1 MRPQSKWIKSRRPGI
16 SRSGFVLR
24 VVFSFWVWD
33 FGKAINSVVL
43 QGFFFPEKQ
52 ENKQSP
58 LHTCEG
64 TCYNICQS
72 LKEIPGKA
80 LVIYEV
86 IKQVYFYSCYC
97 GNQLL

>member
-1 MRPQSKWIKSRRPGI
+1 M
-16 SRSGFVLR
+16 
-24 VVFSFWVWD
+24 WD
-33 FGKAINSVVL
+33 FGKTINSVVL
-43 QGFFFPEKQ
+43 QGFFPEKQ

-64 TCYNICQS
+64 TCHNICQS
-72 LKEIPGKA
+72 LKEKPGKA

-97 GNQLL
+97 GNWLL